1 MNTQLTHAQNN
12 LPTPATVKPSATRV
26 MIALSVCMALQ
37 VTGYVMIMPIFS
49 QRFSELGA
57 GVQALG
63 TSSMVYALAAT
74 LVAPFL
80 GALADRFGR
89 RPLLLFS
96 FAAYILAFTGYRL
109 IESVPVL
116 IVLRGLA
123 GAFTAGLGPAVY
135 GMVGDLAPTDQRARW
150 IGIVNGG
157 QSIGWIAGPILGGL
171 IFDHYG
177 FDVLL
182 AVSITFAVA
191 TFATA
196 FLTVKSSAIPA
207 QAEAKQFS
215 KALTTAKQPFM
226 AGLRK
231 SLPRAMPT
239 FALLIAIY
247 FVVMFAWAFIEPKF
261 MFYAYDGLGWSA
273 SRLGMA
279 MSFYGIAMAA
289 GEFGLSQLSDRFGRK
304 PVIIVGLAL
313 FSAQF
318 IGLAFSHN
326 DIVITASFALAGLGN
341 AIYDPA
347 LSASILDMTPA
358 GHQSRIMGIKTTAG
372 SLGSILG
379 PGLVVLF
386 DSILSAQSIFAGAAG
401 AVLLIILVTAAA
413 RMGSKPPSA
422 LTELTPASV
431 TLENR

>member
-1 MNTQLTHAQNN
+1 
-12 LPTPATVKPSATRV
+12 

-37 VTGYVMIMPIFS
+37 ITGYVMIMPIFS

-57 GVQALG
+57 GVEALG

-74 LVAPFL
+74 LAAPFF

-96 FAAYILAFTGYRL
+96 FAAYILAFIGYRF
-109 IESVPVL
+109 IESVPAL
-116 IVLRGLA
+116 IVVRGLA

-135 GMVGDLAPTDQRARW
+135 GIVGDLAPKDQRARW

-171 IFDHYG
+171 IFDHFG

-196 FLTVKSSAIPA
+196 FLTVKGYGQPEQI
-207 QAEAKQFS
+207 KQNPPDRAAS
-215 KALTTAKQPFM
+215 NEPFIT
-226 AGLRK
+226 GLRK
-231 SLPRAMPT
+231 SLPQAMPL

-261 MFYAYDGLGWSA
+261 MFYAYDGLGWNA

-279 MSFYGIAMAA
+279 MSFYGIAMTA

-304 PVIIVGLAL
+304 PVIIVGMAL

-318 IGLAFSHN
+318 LGLAFSHN
-326 DIVITASFALAGLGN
+326 YIVIAASFALAGLGN
-341 AIYDPA
+341 ALYDPA
-347 LSASILDMTPA
+347 LSASILDMAPA
-358 GHQSRIMGIKTTAG
+358 GHQSHVMGIKSTAG
-372 SLGSILG
+372 SLGNILG

-386 DSILSAQSIFAGAAG
+386 DSVLSAQSIFAGAAG
-401 AVLLIILVTAAA
+401 AVALITLAVAAA
-413 RMGSKPPSA
+413 RMGSKPMGAVADLKPGPVA
-422 LTELTPASV
+422 V
-431 TLENR
+431 ENR